1 MTHSFPR
8 VNPKREP
15 ARTRCLCEFPG
26 TMLGAIVKR
35 SDPPE
40 RVEGLATACPFAI
53 AKAFG
58 LDAATRPP
66 EYCPSPAFGRNHI
79 DSRGDAEAQR
89 RAQSYS
95 LYPGVPASLRK
106 M

>member
-35 SDPPE
+35 S
-40 RVEGLATACPFAI
+40 LAMACPFAI

-66 EYCPSPAFGRNHI
+66 EYCHSPAFGRNQI
-79 DSRGDAEAQR
+79 DSRGDAEAHR